1 MAYSPEQIPV
11 LNGLA
16 KNYAI
21 SDDWFSSMP
30 SGTTVNRALVMSSW
44 GFFFHMVVSTSPVI
58 VTDGSDCGPLALA
71 DRYPHRLNP

>member
-30 SGTTVNRALVMSSW
+30 SGTTVNRALVMSSL
-44 GFFFHMVVSTSPVI
+44 GFFFHMVGRIYVPRHRYGRLRLRSPRF
-58 VTDGSDCGPLALA
+58 G
-71 DRYPHRLNP
+71 R